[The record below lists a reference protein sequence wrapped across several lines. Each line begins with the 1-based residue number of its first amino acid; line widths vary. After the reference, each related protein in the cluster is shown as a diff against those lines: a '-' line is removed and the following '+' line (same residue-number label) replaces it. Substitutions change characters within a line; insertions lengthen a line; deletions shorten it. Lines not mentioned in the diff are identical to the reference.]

1 MRLSTS
7 ASVQVKHHV
16 LVDQGFRRTVRFIRP
31 YGNLEAMRD
40 KEKAYFNR
48 KLSSGGYHNGEVAI
62 FLDSHFCSGRQKPD
76 RGFRTQIASKFFVK
90 CNRRILK
97 SVTTASYLLARPK
110 MMIWLTK
117 LHPQAK
123 LHPHQEK
130 KLRRM
135 IPRNKGGVAGRLRCV
150 RAAAVGGSATK
161 RGRVRLAVA
170 WFVSP
175 HFRNFSY
182 SSILLF
188 LQHSYHLAECCFS

>member
-1 MRLSTS
+1 MSTGVIRYAEHEYDNPIPRVYEVIDFVDFICS
-7 ASVQVKHHV
+7 YLVVKHHV

-135 IPRNKGGVAGRLRCV
+135 IPRNKAIIL
-150 RAAAVGGSATK
+150 RAAS
-161 RGRVRLAVA
+161 VA
-170 WFVSP
+170 MLNVT
-175 HFRNFSY
+175 HVQLKY
-182 SSILLF
+182 
-188 LQHSYHLAECCFS
+188 